1 MGFSKMENYSRNLLA
16 VALCSLL
23 SACATT
29 GDSNL
34 NIGGVGIPIGSKDAV
49 ESKPNATDT
58 SKKGEYMAQGCIGGG
73 LLGAVLGYAL
83 GESDKD
89 AAKGFVAGC
98 VAGVVAGFTVAER
111 TEQYASANQAID
123 SEIKRNQENSSNLR
137 KYNQSL
143 QENIAQY
150 ESQINQIRQQK
161 MVAEE
166 ENKQLQAVKG
176 TVSEQTA
183 KAEQALKIV
192 NDELMVAKLQRDKYG
207 KDATPEN
214 TKNWDQEITGL
225 EKERDD
231 LDTYAKKLAEMNA
244 SIQ

>member
-1 MGFSKMENYSRNLLA
+1 
-16 VALCSLL
+16 
-23 SACATT
+23 
-29 GDSNL
+29 
-34 NIGGVGIPIGSKDAV
+34 
-49 ESKPNATDT
+49 
-58 SKKGEYMAQGCIGGG
+58 
-73 LLGAVLGYAL
+73 
-83 GESDKD
+83 
-89 AAKGFVAGC
+89 
-98 VAGVVAGFTVAER
+98 
-111 TEQYASANQAID
+111 
-123 SEIKRNQENSSNLR
+123 
-137 KYNQSL
+137 
-143 QENIAQY
+143 
-150 ESQINQIRQQK
+150 